1 MSAAVTLLAELRHAN
16 TIIKAMLN
24 AMTAQQKARVAEK
37 LEADGVVTDGM
48 SRHHERRAAIETAT
62 SGSAAASAKP
72 VTAGEIEDAL
82 EIAHIRVEA
91 LGALLRGIAAMTD
104 SRDIKTLCK
113 HGSGQA
119 GEVAN
124 DLDLLRDDVAT
135 AGVAGEKA

>member
-1 MSAAVTLLAELRHAN
+1 MSAAVTLLAELRHAD

-24 AMTAQQKARVAEK
+24 AMTAQQKASVAEK

-48 SRHHERRAAIETAT
+48 SRHHERRAAIDAAT
-62 SGSAAASAKP
+62 LEPAATSAKP
-72 VTAGEIEDAL
+72 VTAGEVEDAL
-82 EIAHIRVEA
+82 EIAQARIEA
-91 LGALLRGIAAMTD
+91 LGALLRGIATMTD
-104 SRDIKTLCK
+104 NRDIKTLCK